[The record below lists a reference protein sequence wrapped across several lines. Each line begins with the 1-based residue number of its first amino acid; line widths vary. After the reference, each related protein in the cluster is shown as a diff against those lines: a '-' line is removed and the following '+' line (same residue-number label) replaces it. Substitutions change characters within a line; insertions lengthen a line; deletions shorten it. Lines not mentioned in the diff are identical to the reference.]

1 MQHRQGVKIVAE
13 SKPALGFTIPAQCFG
28 RYAGAQGGVD
38 VTSLISPDEV
48 ARIAHMNMYLDSFVD
63 AGVTSDVLLNLES
76 MQRAFAAGGDPDI
89 NMTDWQ
95 QLVERRL
102 GEGDASRAAIE
113 QALTASAGG

>member
-1 MQHRQGVKIVAE
+1 MTGLDRDI
-13 SKPALGFTIPAQCFG
+13 
-28 RYAGAQGGVD
+28 YAGTQGGVD

-48 ARIAHMNMYLDSFVD
+48 ARIAHMNKYLDSFVD